1 MMYEVYNI
9 SSEIHM
15 SVDMVNSLF
24 NVLENPADG
33 NCLFYAI
40 SQCLYNGSYAK
51 YSEIRKKVCDFYK
64 IFDFERE
71 YPEGTLEYKLKMEL
85 LFDEDNH
92 KKQVCKGGTKNPVWG
107 IGADITAISILYK
120 VNIITFNLFINN
132 LNEYSVIPVKSP
144 EFVKTIYIRLDASIG
159 EEEHYEAMIPKN
171 EHISPT
177 HVGISIEN
185 ENISKENKK
194 SPKEKKNITEIQNSN
209 KNKTTTIPITVAI
222 PIESENDIEYFS
234 KEKKKSPKEKK
245 NITKKQH
252 SKEKE
257 NKYIGEMVVKY
268 FNDESFI
275 GKVISYD
282 PKDKYYLI
290 EYEDGD
296 TEEFT
301 EKQLKKYL
309 LTGGGKK
316 SKKRKSKKRTMK

>member
-1 MMYEVYNI
+1 MEMMYEVHNI
-9 SSEIHM
+9 SSEINM
-15 SVDMVNSLF
+15 SVDTINSLF
-24 NVLENPADG
+24 RNLENPADG

-51 YSEIRKKVCDFYK
+51 YNEIRKKVCDFYK

-107 IGADITAISILYK
+107 IGADITAIAILYK
-120 VNIITFNLFINN
+120 INIITFNLFINN

-144 EFVKTIYIRLDASIG
+144 EFTKTIYIRLDASIG

-171 EHISPT
+171 ANIVPYSSVVIPFENEHIY
-177 HVGISIEN
+177 N
-185 ENISKENKK
+185 EKKK
-194 SPKEKKNITEIQNSN
+194 SPKEKKNITKTQHSN
-209 KNKTTTIPITVAI
+209 KNKTTAIPITVAI
-222 PIESENDIEYFS
+222 PIESESDIKDFS

-257 NKYIGEMVVKY
+257 NKYIGETVVKY

-282 PKDKYYLI
+282 RKDKYYLI

-301 EKQLKKYL
+301 EKQLNKYL
-309 LTGGGKK
+309 LTGGGKI
-316 SKKRKSKKRTMK
+316 SKKRKSKKK